1 MVNRPSTWPNRLNWT
16 LLVACVLLGFLL
28 TLQLRSPAAGRS
40 FQEQDS
46 ERIASTIQQL
56 EADQK
61 ELKDTVSAL
70 RAQIASYRRQTAAS
84 STVGIEDELER
95 QRMAAGLV
103 PLSGPGLIVT
113 LDDSTKAVGPGDD
126 PANYLIHDY
135 EVRDI
140 VSLLWLAGAEAI
152 AVHDERLVNNTSLYC
167 VGSTVLCNNT
177 RLSPPYEIRAIGVPA
192 SLEEPLRNPAN
203 LQKLKS
209 RTKLFGAQFKFSTTK
224 ETTIPAYNGS
234 FALRYA
240 VPSTAGR

>member
-1 MVNRPSTWPNRLNWT
+1 MADRPSTWQNRLNWA

-56 EADQK
+56 EVDQK
-61 ELKDTVSAL
+61 ELKYTVSDL
-70 RAQIASYRRQTAAS
+70 RTQIDNYRHQTAAS
-84 STVGIEDELER
+84 STIGIEEELER

-103 PLSGPGLIVT
+103 PLSGPGIIVT

-140 VSLLWLAGAEAI
+140 VNLLWLAGAEAI
-152 AVHDERLVNNTSLYC
+152 SVNGERLVNSTSLYC
-167 VGSTVLCNNT
+167 VGSTILCNNT

-209 RTKLFGAQFKFSTTK
+209 RTKLFGIQFEFITIK

-240 VPSTAGR
+240 VPNTAGK